1 MLTETVEDILKAGG
15 EGVGKGQ
22 SCVRDSEGRHRAVR
36 EHACCGGDV
45 HRGKE
50 LCGRRGEAAKENS
63 SNFSVWSKGFP
74 VYSTDP

>member
-1 MLTETVEDILKAGG
+1 M
-15 EGVGKGQ
+15 
-22 SCVRDSEGRHRAVR
+22 RYSEGRHRVVR
-36 EHACCGGDV
+36 EHVCCGGDV

-50 LCGRRGEAAKENS
+50 LCGRRGEAAKKNS

>member
-1 MLTETVEDILKAGG
+1 MLTETVEDTLKAGG

-22 SCVRDSEGRHRAVR
+22 SCVRYYEGRHRAVR
-36 EHACCGGDV
+36 EHVCCGGDV

-50 LCGRRGEAAKENS
+50 LCSGRAEAAKKNS
-63 SNFSVWSKGFP
+63 PNFSVWSKVFP